1 MATEIQSD
9 SNKSRDCTMC
19 GIDDQ
24 YRRASERK
32 PFAKTFWRKQDSS
45 FAKKR
50 IKKNENTSSQDT
62 W

>member
-1 MATEIQSD
+1 MAIEIQSD
-9 SNKSRDCTMC
+9 SNKSRDRTMC

-24 YRRASERK
+24 YRRGSERK
-32 PFAKTFWRKQDSS
+32 PFAKTFWRKQDLG

-50 IKKNENTSSQDT
+50 IKKNENISSQDT